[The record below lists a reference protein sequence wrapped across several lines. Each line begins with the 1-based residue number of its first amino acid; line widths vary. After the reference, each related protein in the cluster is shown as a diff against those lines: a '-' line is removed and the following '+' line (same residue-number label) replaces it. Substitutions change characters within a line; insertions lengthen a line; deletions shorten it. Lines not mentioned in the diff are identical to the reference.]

1 MSVSINIHA
10 IIPIDGATYR
20 KHKAVQDACTAAGV
34 TVPPETTEFLAG
46 SPDGDNER
54 SVRPDGI
61 YISIHPYS
69 DYHASQRC
77 QVAVGDAWT
86 SEGVTIDL
94 AKLPPGTT
102 KICVSTEG

>member
-1 MSVSINIHA
+1 MSVSINMHA
-10 IIPIDGATYR
+10 IPIDGGTYR
-20 KHKAVQDACTAAGV
+20 KHKAVLDACLAAGV
-34 TVPPETTEFLAG
+34 PVPTETAEFIDE
-46 SPDGDNER
+46 SPDGEDER

-69 DYHASQRC
+69 DFNRKAKVS
-77 QVAVGDAWT
+77 AGDAWT
-86 SEGVTIDL
+86 TEGVIIDL